1 METNHTRED
10 STSNCN
16 LNTYK
21 IVIERIT
28 CKIQMAIM

>member
-1 METNHTRED
+1 METNHTRDD

-28 CKIQMAIM
+28 YSKIS